1 MDEIKKQIEALRET
15 LRYHSDKYYNQDS
28 PEISDYEYDHLLR
41 ELEELEAAHPE
52 YADDNSPTKKV
63 GGTSSGLFA
72 PIVHTVPMQ
81 SLNDVFSKEEL
92 FTFIERVEKQLESET
107 EFCVEPKIDGLSVSL
122 EYQNGIFSRGS
133 TRGDGLTGEDVT
145 HNLRYVEGIPKEIK
159 NAPSFLEV
167 RGEVYMPLESF
178 EALNRQQELEE
189 RPLFANP
196 RNAAAGSLRQLNSE
210 VTARRGLSIFV
221 FNVQQVEGKSFTSHF
236 ESLDYL
242 KSKGFAVI
250 PGIQVLTGAE
260 RIFARI
266 QEIGDSR
273 DQYSYDIDGSVIKV
287 DRLSLREQ
295 LGATTKSPKWAV
307 AFKFPAEEKETAV
320 EDIYVQV
327 GRTGVL
333 TPNAKLT
340 PVRIAG
346 STVSR
351 AVLHNI
357 DNIREKD
364 IRIGDH
370 VIIRKAGDI
379 IPEIV
384 RCLPEKRQG
393 TEIPFDMPEVCPAC
407 GAKVVRLEEEAATRC
422 SSSECPAQRLRN
434 LIHFASRDAMDI
446 EGLGPAVITQLVEK
460 EMVGDVADLYH
471 LKREKIAE
479 LERLGD
485 KSADNLINQIEAS
498 KANGLSR
505 LLFGLGIR
513 LIGSRAAKLL
523 AGYFGDIDQLIA
535 ADKEE
540 ISAIPDI
547 GDKMADSLKKYFQT
561 SDNLTLI
568 KKLREV
574 GVVLTEKKTELL
586 DLRFAG
592 KTFVLTG
599 TLEGYTRNEAK
610 EIIENFG
617 GKVSGSVSKKTNYV
631 LAGAEAGSK
640 LEKAQKLSVAIITE
654 QEFQTMIEER

>member
-1 MDEIKKQIEALRET
+1 
-15 LRYHSDKYYNQDS
+15 
-28 PEISDYEYDHLLR
+28 
-41 ELEELEAAHPE
+41 
-52 YADDNSPTKKV
+52 
-63 GGTSSGLFA
+63 
-72 PIVHTVPMQ
+72 
-81 SLNDVFSKEEL
+81 
-92 FTFIERVEKQLESET
+92 
-107 EFCVEPKIDGLSVSL
+107 
-122 EYQNGIFSRGS
+122 
-133 TRGDGLTGEDVT
+133 
-145 HNLRYVEGIPKEIK
+145 
-159 NAPSFLEV
+159 
-167 RGEVYMPLESF
+167 
-178 EALNRQQELEE
+178 
-189 RPLFANP
+189 
-196 RNAAAGSLRQLNSE
+196 
-210 VTARRGLSIFV
+210 
-221 FNVQQVEGKSFTSHF
+221 
-236 ESLDYL
+236 
-242 KSKGFAVI
+242 
-250 PGIQVLTGAE
+250 
-260 RIFARI
+260 
-266 QEIGDSR
+266 
-273 DQYSYDIDGSVIKV
+273 
-287 DRLSLREQ
+287 
-295 LGATTKSPKWAV
+295 
-307 AFKFPAEEKETAV
+307 
-320 EDIYVQV
+320 
-327 GRTGVL
+327 
-333 TPNAKLT
+333 
-340 PVRIAG
+340 
-346 STVSR
+346 
-351 AVLHNI
+351 
-357 DNIREKD
+357 
-364 IRIGDH
+364 
-370 VIIRKAGDI
+370 
-379 IPEIV
+379 
-384 RCLPEKRQG
+384 
-393 TEIPFDMPEVCPAC
+393 
-407 GAKVVRLEEEAATRC
+407 
-422 SSSECPAQRLRN
+422 
-434 LIHFASRDAMDI
+434 MDI

-460 EMVGDVADLYH
+460 EMVADVADLYH

-568 KKLREV
+568 KKLREA